1 MDDWSQI
8 VEPMANHALS
18 WVDWANRRPLLD
30 APLQILQQVFG
41 LNLHAFYLV
50 AWLVTTLAAVQLF
63 VLIRQVKPDW
73 RLRAWAVAA
82 VALVYP
88 ADFSQMWLAH
98 VLHARIGW
106 LLALVAASWLVLF
119 LQRRTIGWLIAGTV
133 LSSVALLLYEAQLGV
148 FVAFGLLLL
157 MVYRDVPWR
166 TRWLLLIPLGV
177 NGAYTLWR
185 SVGFRVA
192 GIQDQYLGELTLGVG
207 DLLGRVLLGIQ
218 VLWWSW
224 TEPVRRLLRIDSNWL
239 ALLIMLGA
247 LIILVFVAM
256 RAAARQTTNVMKI
269 SAASPKADWLTV
281 LIGAGLCVAGYFP
294 TILLYEP
301 NLDGVY
307 SRVNFYALPGAAL
320 CLLTAVALLIERLA
334 RGDLRRWQAGFMTV
348 VVALIGLGM
357 LVQIWVRHNATLAWQ
372 EQRGLWAQLF
382 DLAPRFEPETM
393 VVFVLLDSHEQ
404 IGFANWWRMPLS
416 AGWEASAA
424 LRVLYADPSLQG
436 AVILPDVVGYD
447 EAHLLPA
454 GIQDRWTGN
463 IVSYDRA
470 VFLTYD
476 HERQQLT
483 VLLDAERALNV
494 TWPLTGYEPDR
505 RIIPGARPAV
515 PMRHLVQNALDR

>member
-8 VEPMANHALS
+8 VEPMANHTLS

-30 APLQILQQVFG
+30 TPLQILQQVFG

-63 VLIRQVKPDW
+63 VLIRQVRPDW
-73 RLRAWAVAA
+73 RLRAWGVAA

-106 LLALVAASWLVLF
+106 LLALVAASCLVLF
-119 LQRRTIGWLIAGTV
+119 LKRRAIGWLIAATL
-133 LSSVALLLYEAQLGV
+133 LSSIALLLYEAQLGV

-157 MVYRDVPWR
+157 VVYRQVPWH
-166 TRWLLLIPLGV
+166 TRWLLFIPLGV

-185 SVGFRVA
+185 SVGLRVA

-224 TEPVRRLLRIDSNWL
+224 TEPVRRLLHLDSNGL

-247 LIILVFVAM
+247 LIILVFGAM
-256 RAAARQTTNVMKI
+256 RAAARQPAITTET
-269 SAASPKADWLTV
+269 SAASTKTDWLTL
-281 LIGAGLCVAGYFP
+281 LIGAGLSVAGYFP

-320 CLLTAVALLIERLA
+320 CLLAAVSMLIGRLA
-334 RGDLRRWQAGFMTV
+334 HGDLRRWRAGFMTV

-357 LVQIWVRHNATLAWQ
+357 LVQIWVRHNAVLAWQ

-393 VVFVLLDSHEQ
+393 VVFVLPDSHEQ
-404 IGFANWWRMPLS
+404 IGFANWWRTPLS

-424 LRVLYADPSLQG
+424 LRVLYADPTLQG
-436 AVILPDVVGYD
+436 AVIMPEVVGYGEPNLVPTGVKD
-447 EAHLLPA
+447 P
-454 GIQDRWTGN
+454 WTGN
-463 IVSYDRA
+463 IVSYDRV

-476 HERQQLT
+476 RSRQQLT
-483 VLLDAERALNV
+483 VLQDAAPALNV
-494 TWPLTGYEPDR
+494 DWPLTGYEADR
-505 RIIPGARPAV
+505 RIALDAPPAV
-515 PMRHLVQNALDR
+515 PLRRLVQDSSGP